1 MSGGRRQEAL
11 GEPRIHA
18 CGARGFGS
26 GPRPRL
32 LHRARVEPARCP
44 GPYKPL
50 RFLLAATL

>member
-1 MSGGRRQEAL
+1 MSRGRRQEAL
-11 GEPRIHA
+11 GEPRIRA

-32 LHRARVEPARCP
+32 LHWARVEPAWCP